1 MVFVLGGTIVSGV
14 CARARVCVCVCVL
27 LEREEGLPKLGARE

>member
-1 MVFVLGGTIVSGV
+1 MVFVPGGTIVSGV
-14 CARARVCVCVCVL
+14 CARARVCVCVL